1 MKINP
6 SISQEPRYQAIP
18 VMQITSKETLLH
30 WLERTGRLKLRQSD
44 AHPDSQILEE
54 LDDIIDPDNYAIE
67 EEEEEEE

>member
-1 MKINP
+1 
-6 SISQEPRYQAIP
+6 
-18 VMQITSKETLLH
+18 MQITSKETLLH

-67 EEEEEEE
+67 EEEEEEEE

>member
-1 MKINP
+1 MKFNP
-6 SISQEPRYQAIP
+6 SLSQEPRYQAIP

-44 AHPDSQILEE
+44 AHPDSHILEE

-67 EEEEEEE
+67 EEEEE